1 MWQSERLQNGLQDS
15 EGSGRPGKED
25 IRSPGENQKAPPEN
39 RKIWQ
44 RLVSKLFEKQDN
56 FFQSLNSAQ
65 AAVAQTERELV
76 KAEPL
81 KISTVKVMIAP
92 DRCLNSEV
100 ISDPTIYFRVA

>member
-1 MWQSERLQNGLQDS
+1 MASR
-15 EGSGRPGKED
+15 
-25 IRSPGENQKAPPEN
+25 IVKAPAVQA
-39 RKIWQ
+39 R
-44 RLVSKLFEKQDN
+44 RTFA
-56 FFQSLNSAQ
+56 AQ